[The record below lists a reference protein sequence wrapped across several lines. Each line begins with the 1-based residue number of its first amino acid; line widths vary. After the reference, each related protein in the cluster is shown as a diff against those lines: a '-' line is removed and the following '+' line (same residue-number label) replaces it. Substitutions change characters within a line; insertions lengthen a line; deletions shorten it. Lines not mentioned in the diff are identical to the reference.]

1 MVKIPLSLVLKN
13 QNNIYIQVKRITDI
27 VLSLLALVFLLPIFI
42 PIIII
47 LRFTGEKEIFYL
59 QNRIGI
65 SMKNIRIIKFA
76 TMLKNS
82 ESMGSG
88 IYTAK
93 SDSRILPFGN
103 FLRKTK
109 INELPQ
115 LINILIGDMS
125 IVGPR
130 PLIKQ
135 TFELYS
141 NEDQILISSI
151 KPGLT
156 GIGSI
161 IFRNEEE
168 LLSESKMPLE
178 DFYSKYITP
187 YKAALEKWYLLNKSF
202 MTDMKII
209 FLTAFIIVLP
219 SVSFVEK
226 MFNDLPIQ
234 KYDYL

>member
-1 MVKIPLSLVLKN
+1 MAKILLSLVLRS
-13 QNNIYIQVKRITDI
+13 QNNLYNFFKRLTDI
-27 VLSLLALVFLLPIFI
+27 ILSLVALFILLPIFI
-42 PIIII
+42 PTIII
-47 LRFTGEKEIFYL
+47 LRFSGEKEIFYL
-59 QNRIGI
+59 QDRVGI
-65 SMKNIRIIKFA
+65 SMKNIKIIKFA

-115 LINILIGDMS
+115 IINIILGQMS

-141 NEDQILISSI
+141 AGDQNIISSI

-168 LLSESKMPLE
+168 LLSQSKMPLE
-178 DFYSKYITP
+178 DFYKKYITP
-187 YKAALEKWYLLNKSF
+187 YKAALEKWYVLNRSF
-202 MTDMKII
+202 VTDIKII
-209 FLTAFIIVLP
+209 FLTALVITIP
-219 SVSFVEK
+219 SINFTERFFK
-226 MFNDLPIQ
+226 DLPVQ
-234 KYDYL
+234 KFPDV